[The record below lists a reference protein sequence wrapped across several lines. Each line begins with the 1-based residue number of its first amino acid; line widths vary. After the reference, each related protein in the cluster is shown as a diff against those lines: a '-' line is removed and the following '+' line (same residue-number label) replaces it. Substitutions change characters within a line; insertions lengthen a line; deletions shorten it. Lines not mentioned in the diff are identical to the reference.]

1 MLLTGLCSRLPHG
14 GRGLKFQRSQ
24 AVSCSQWSSPA
35 RGTWVEIRSVLSIMF
50 LTYGSSP
57 ARGTW
62 VEMSRPKTIARP
74 VTTSSPA
81 RGTWVEIYVIVGQQL
96 YAIQSSPARGT
107 WVEIQTAVRVL
118 VSILVVS
125 RTGDV
130 G

>member
-1 MLLTGLCSRLPHG
+1 ML
-14 GRGLKFQRSQ
+14 FRS
-24 AVSCSQWSSPA
+24 
-35 RGTWVEIRSVLSIMF
+35 LSIMF

>member
-1 MLLTGLCSRLPHG
+1 
-14 GRGLKFQRSQ
+14 
-24 AVSCSQWSSPA
+24 
-35 RGTWVEIRSVLSIMF
+35 
-50 LTYGSSP
+50 
-57 ARGTW
+57 
-62 VEMSRPKTIARP
+62 MSRPKTIARP